1 MGKYP
6 KELVLQRREIMD
18 SIILVITT
26 ALISGLLATLIT
38 IWWQKRNATYKSKM
52 KIFETL
58 MSYRYM
64 IVAEESVHALNSVD
78 VVFYKDT
85 SVRKAYSDF
94 LNEADKKPELNPNIA
109 DKHLKL
115 LEEMAKALKL
125 KYIHWD
131 DIKHS
136 YYPNGLREKAQEEAL
151 LRKVQIQNAINVNEA
166 QKQQQNTPT
175 QDQFNQQLVIQ
186 LLPELIK
193 NPDGLKALME
203 FGERFGNKQ

>member
-1 MGKYP
+1 MRKHP
-6 KELVLQRREIMD
+6 KELVLQRREIMEN
-18 SIILVITT
+18 IILVITT

-38 IWWQKRNATYKSKM
+38 IWWQKRNAIYKSKM

-125 KYIHWD
+125 KDIHWD

-136 YYPNGLREKAQEEAL
+136 YYPNGLREKTQEEAL
-151 LRKVQIQNAINVNEA
+151 LRKVQIQNAINVNED

-175 QDQFNQQLVIQ
+175 QDQFNQQLAIQ

-193 NPDGLKALME
+193 NPDGLRALME
-203 FGERFGNKQ
+203 FGERFGKKQ